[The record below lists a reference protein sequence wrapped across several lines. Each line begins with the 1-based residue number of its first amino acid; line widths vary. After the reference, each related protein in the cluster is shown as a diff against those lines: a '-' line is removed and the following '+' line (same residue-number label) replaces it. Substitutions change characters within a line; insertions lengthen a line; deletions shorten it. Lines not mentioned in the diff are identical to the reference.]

1 MSANK
6 PPFPLYDEQQERTGS
21 PLNHQSS
28 QLFPPQLRM
37 GQGQGPTTNPYG
49 GFPQNNL
56 APNPPFNPAPNPAFS
71 EDATQAFQPAPFQ
84 QPGATGFGPTGPL
97 QPGSTTA
104 NTAPSAFGPAQ
115 FLPGGRFNANA
126 TTNPQNQLSPAIG
139 GPTGQFG
146 PTPSGQFGV
155 PGGPSSP
162 QGGRPAGSG
171 QLWPPTGPGTGPTVS
186 AGATGSPT
194 RQLGSTG
201 MLPAQNIPGDYS
213 GDTGMLTLNQA
224 VKVVRVPVPG
234 RPGEFKTG
242 ILPVVQ
248 QPGSGTL
255 PPPMAAPRPKN
266 KNKVIVF
273 AALILLVVVGS
284 ISVLLLHS
292 GGGSSPATTS
302 TSAGSKA
309 NIAATATAQAVANV
323 QATAAA
329 VKANSLIVED
339 PLSSNSHS
347 WPDSQYSRTNNNT
360 DYIFSNN
367 AYHIRPHGNWFGYAI
382 MGSQQLPKNYTYTL
396 TMQSVNYDKNN
407 ANALSFYG
415 MIMDYTSQGGNPSYY
430 IFRVN
435 NGSNISY
442 ELDKYDGSNNT
453 NPLQQ
458 LFPDPNNTPGT
469 GKGNGKELTSPH
481 APNVFSVTEYNGTFT
496 MSVNNVK
503 IGSVKDTTLTGGELG
518 MCASQA
524 GTDAAFTNLYLYRN

>member
-6 PPFPLYDEQQERTGS
+6 PPFPLYDDQQERTGP

-37 GQGQGPTTNPYG
+37 GQGPTTNPYRSV
-49 GFPQNNL
+49 PQNSL

-84 QPGATGFGPTGPL
+84 QPGAAGFGPTGPF

-104 NTAPSAFGPAQ
+104 TTAPGAFGPAQ

-126 TTNPQNQLSPAIG
+126 TTNPHNQLSPSIG

-155 PGGPSSP
+155 PGGLSSP
-162 QGGRPAGSG
+162 QVGRPAGSG
-171 QLWPPTGPGTGPTVS
+171 QLWPPTGTGTGPTVS

-234 RPGEFKTG
+234 KPGEFKTG

-273 AALILLVVVGS
+273 AALILLIVVGS

-302 TSAGSKA
+302 TLAGSKA
-309 NIAATATAQAVANV
+309 NSAATATAQAAANV

-329 VKANSLIVED
+329 VKAASLMLFD
-339 PLSSNSHS
+339 PLNYNGHS
-347 WPDSQYSRTNNNT
+347 WPTGQ
-360 DYIFSNN
+360 SNASNYFFKGN
-367 AYHIRPHGNWFGYAI
+367 AYHINPTGPNFGYAFL
-382 MGSQQLPKNYTYTL
+382 GSPQLPKNYTYTL
-396 TMQSVNYDKNN
+396 TMQSVNYDQNN
-407 ANALSFYG
+407 GSFSFYG
-415 MIMDYTSQGGNPSYY
+415 MIMDLTNQGGHPSFY

-442 ELDKYDGSNNT
+442 ELDKYDGSNT

-469 GKGNGKELTSPH
+469 GKGNGKELTRPH
-481 APNVFSVTEYNGTFT
+481 APNVFSVTEHNGTFT

-524 GTDAAFTNLYLYRN
+524 GTDAAFTNLYLYSN